1 MNRLYVYNN
10 LHAGDL
16 LFSRPLYR
24 AVIDSGRFELVL
36 AAHRNNSYLLADL
49 VGPGVRLHTSD
60 YLEQGPI
67 VLYDL
72 RADCP
77 PDCVP
82 ISSWLGEYRDT
93 GSHQWHNVVTV
104 FERQLRQAGIDY
116 RVPQVPGQVPMVDF
130 TPRPLSIRVTRPSV
144 YVDNSQPRTNHA
156 KFDFDLRAMAQ
167 RHPDVQ
173 FLCTRRPDSDLGN
186 VIDASHLDL
195 RDLSAVS
202 DQCLAILGKGSG
214 PFCCTYTEANRRKPR
229 GLCGYQWTWQP
240 SFWDYPGNP
249 LRQLA
254 TMADVLV
261 FLDEALAADSRP
273 RALAPC
279 S

>member
-24 AVIDSGRFELVL
+24 AVIDSRRFELVL
-36 AAHRNNSYLLADL
+36 AAHRNNAYLLADL
-49 VGPGVRLHTSD
+49 VGPGVRLHVSD
-60 YLEQGPI
+60 YLEQGPT

-77 PDCVP
+77 ADCLP
-82 ISSWLGEYRDT
+82 ISTWLGEYRDT
-93 GSHQWHNVVTV
+93 GTHQWHSVVTV
-104 FERQLRQAGIDY
+104 FERQLSAAGIDY
-116 RVPQVPGQVPMVDF
+116 RVPQVAGHVPMVDF
-130 TPRPLSIRVTRPSV
+130 EPRPLSVRVTRPSV
-144 YVDNSQPRTNHA
+144 YVDNSLPRTDHA
-156 KFDFDLRAMAQ
+156 RFDFDLAAMAR

-173 FLCTRRPDSDLGN
+173 FLCTRRPDTFAAN

-214 PFCCTYTEANRRKPR
+214 PFCCTYTETNRHKPR
-229 GLCGYQWTWQP
+229 GLCGYQWTWQR
-240 SFWDYPGNP
+240 SFWDYAGNP

-254 TMADVLV
+254 TMDDVLT
-261 FLDEALAADSRP
+261 FLDEVLVPSPPER
-273 RALAPC
+273 RLTPC